1 VPYTVTVLPAAHRG
15 MKAVPADV
23 QRRIIDG
30 LDRLSENP
38 RPPGARRLGG
48 PGPYRTR
55 VGDYRIVY
63 ERLRPR
69 PGGAA
74 PVTLGLS
81 LQGRRR
87 MIYIPPAW
95 ETIALSD

>member
-38 RPPGARRLGG
+38 RPPGAQRLGG

-63 ERLRPR
+63 EIDDDRRHVRVIRIGHRREVYRRL
-69 PGGAA
+69 
-74 PVTLGLS
+74 
-81 LQGRRR
+81 
-87 MIYIPPAW
+87 
-95 ETIALSD
+95 

>member
-63 ERLRPR
+63 EIDDDRRHVRVIRIGHRREVYRRL
-69 PGGAA
+69 
-74 PVTLGLS
+74 
-81 LQGRRR
+81 
-87 MIYIPPAW
+87 
-95 ETIALSD
+95 